1 MSRGDRNLALLNSR
15 MICPPCPPI
24 LGGTK
29 PIQVPQ
35 PWGIEGAAKMAIDF
49 TIHRSILQRPKPF
62 DKAGK
67 IAGNCNKCDLI
78 NRSDS
83 DTLER

>member
-15 MICPPCPPI
+15 MICPPRPPI
-24 LGGTK
+24 
-29 PIQVPQ
+29 
-35 PWGIEGAAKMAIDF
+35 WGEPNLAKMAIDF